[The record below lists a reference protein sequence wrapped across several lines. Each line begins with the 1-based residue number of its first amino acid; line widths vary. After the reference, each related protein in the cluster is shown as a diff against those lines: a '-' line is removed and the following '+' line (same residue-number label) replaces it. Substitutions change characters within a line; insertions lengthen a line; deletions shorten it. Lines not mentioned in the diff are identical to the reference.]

1 MEVIRVD
8 PSNGTIRLD
17 CVVCIREH
25 VTGGGPSAMAVC
37 SAHRLSSNR
46 LIVKRENV
54 NNKNDMGSFVTMEL
68 SMKRE
73 AFCQILVTES
83 CNPTEAYRKAYNVTS
98 DRKATHTE
106 AASRLMK
113 DSNVSA
119 RIEALK
125 LDISDKLA
133 SEIVF
138 DKRRIISELALNM
151 ELGREN
157 GGRQLAASNQA
168 INLIGKA
175 INVFEPET
183 IAVSGTVSVIHS
195 LSDAVLDQL
204 AAMGPSEP
212 ESLVSDAGTIEATS
226 YQLLD
231 EPE

>member
-1 MEVIRVD
+1 MNREIVD
-8 PSNGTIRLD
+8 QDSGTI
-17 CVVCIREH
+17 V
-25 VTGGGPSAMAVC
+25 SM
-37 SAHRLSSNR
+37 
-46 LIVKRENV
+46 K
-54 NNKNDMGSFVTMEL
+54 L

-73 AFCQILVTES
+73 AFCQILVSES
-83 CNPTEAYRKAYNVTS
+83 CNPTSAYRQAFNVSS

-106 AASRLMK
+106 AASRLLK

-151 ELGREN
+151 ELGRETK
-157 GGRQLAASNQA
+157 QLAASNQA

-175 INVFEPET
+175 VGNVFEADT
-183 IAVSGTVSVIHS
+183 VAVSGTVSVIHS
-195 LSDAVLDQL
+195 LSDAQLDQL
-204 AAMGPSEP
+204 VALASEP
-212 ESLVSDAGTIEATS
+212 ESIVSDAGTIEAS
-226 YQLLD
+226 YKLLES